1 MNNLHLRRRGFAA
14 LSLLG
19 LAGASTVW
27 AQEPRWPSR
36 PVRLVVPYAAG
47 GPTDII
53 ARLVAQYAGAALGQ
67 SIVVDNRAGAGGTIG
82 VTAVLK
88 SDPDGYTLAL
98 VAPGPI
104 AGMPHLMKLP
114 YGAADVQYVT
124 TVART
129 SSVLV
134 VRAGSGI
141 DSLADLLRE
150 AKRRPGKLNYGS
162 AGPGT
167 TPHLGAELLKQEAG
181 IDIVHVP
188 YKGAAPAL
196 TALMAGEIQLML
208 VDLLPTLPHL
218 ASGRLRALAVVG
230 AARNAQIPQV
240 PTTGELGLPRVTMD
254 TDYGIVGPRGLPETV
269 QQRVRDAVAAA
280 LQSPQVKAELARL
293 GAVGFTST
301 SDEYRARNEEES
313 RKWQRVVS
321 SGHIT
326 LE

>member
-1 MNNLHLRRRGFAA
+1 MNLPHLRRRAFAA

-19 LAGASTVW
+19 LAGPSMVW
-27 AQEPRWPSR
+27 AQEPRWPAK

-53 ARLVAQYAGAALGQ
+53 ARLVAQHAGAALGQ

-88 SDPDGYTLAL
+88 SEPDGYTLAL

-114 YGAADVQYVT
+114 YGPADIQFVT

-129 SSVLV
+129 SSVLA

-150 AKRRPGKLNYGS
+150 ARRRPGKLNYGS

-218 ASGRLRALAVVG
+218 ESGRLRALAVVG
-230 AARNAQIPQV
+230 AHRNAKVPQV

-254 TDYGIVGPRGLPETV
+254 TDYGIVAPRGLPEPV
-269 QQRVRDAVAAA
+269 QRRVREAVAAA

-293 GAVGFTST
+293 GAVGFTSAA
-301 SDEYRARNEEES
+301 DEYRARNEEES

-321 SGHIT
+321 TGHIT